1 MKALRVAIV
10 GAGKVSTEH
19 IGAYRNAGVEVV
31 AICSRTKEGAQ
42 RKADEFGLSAH
53 AYDNFDRLLEKEDID
68 IVSLCS
74 SPELHAEQ
82 TIKAALAGKH
92 IAIEKPVALNRKEL
106 EAMHQAVSDAGVKTI
121 VGFVL
126 RWNDLVLNIKNRYI
140 GSLGRVFYIETDYWH
155 GSSHSKPHILHE
167 YGSRTKPIG
176 AFLGGG
182 CHAVDMARFLMGS
195 DIETVR
201 ALTPKTDE
209 AVQRTTMAAVTFRN
223 GAVGKISAT
232 DEVFMPYVFNV
243 LVFGNDGVIRLNRYY
258 ARNSEGEDYSTIP
271 GVVPDSGIV
280 DHHPF
285 NGMISEFIECIHQN
299 RETSCSLQEAL
310 NTHLV
315 CFAAEASARKGGR
328 KITVSR

>member
-1 MKALRVAIV
+1 MENLRAAIV

-19 IGAYRNAGVEVV
+19 IGAYRNVGVEVV
-31 AICSRTKEGAQ
+31 AICSRTIEGAQ
-42 RKADEFGLSAH
+42 RKADELGLSAH
-53 AYDNFDRLLEKEDID
+53 AYDDFDKLLEREDVD

-74 SPELHAEQ
+74 PPELHAEQ

-92 IAIEKPVALNRKEL
+92 IAIEKPVALNRREL
-106 EAMHQAVSDAGVKTI
+106 YAMHRAVSDSGVKTI

-140 GSLGRVFYIETDYWH
+140 SDLGRVFYIETDYWH
-155 GSSHSKPHILHE
+155 GSSHIKPHALHE

-195 DIETVR
+195 DIKEVQ
-201 ALTPKTDE
+201 AVTPDINKSS
-209 AVQRTTMAAVTFRN
+209 QRTTVATVTFRN

-232 DEVFMPYVFNV
+232 DEVFMPYVFNI

-258 ARNSEGEDYSTIP
+258 ARNSERKDYSTIP
-271 GVVPDSGIV
+271 GTVPDSGAV

-285 NGMISEFIECIHQN
+285 NGMIEELIECIQQN
-299 RETSCSLQEAL
+299 RETSCSLQETL

-315 CFAAEASARKGGR
+315 CFAAEASARRGGR